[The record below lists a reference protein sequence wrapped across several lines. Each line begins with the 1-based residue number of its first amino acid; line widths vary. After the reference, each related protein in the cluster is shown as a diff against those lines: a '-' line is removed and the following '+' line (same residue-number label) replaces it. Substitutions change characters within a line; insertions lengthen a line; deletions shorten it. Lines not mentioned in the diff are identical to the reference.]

1 MGRRQRSR
9 RQRLILDLVLGLIV
23 LGLGCVGLFVAWQIR
38 PAEFRNQP
46 SGGAVPEVGEIQVT
60 RMADTPDW
68 LAWPT
73 AHPFCLE
80 TGRTEEIARQHVAQ
94 AVQLGMRA
102 ECVWT
107 PGDEIGYETEA
118 AAGWY
123 VDPLKTLGEG
133 TLRYWDGHSWGDL
146 WTSKDAIPPGGI
158 RTAPTTAGR

>member
-68 LAWPT
+68 LARGLAADPGLFILR
-73 AHPFCLE
+73 PYFN
-80 TGRTEEIARQHVAQ
+80 ARNRWSV
-94 AVQLGMRA
+94 
-102 ECVWT
+102 
-107 PGDEIGYETEA
+107 
-118 AAGWY
+118 
-123 VDPLKTLGEG
+123 
-133 TLRYWDGHSWGDL
+133 
-146 WTSKDAIPPGGI
+146 I
-158 RTAPTTAGR
+158 RSSVIVGSASITR